1 MSIVRLPDD
10 LTIYQAT
17 EIKTILV
24 KALHEY
30 QCKNIAIELDFSTV
44 KECDGAGVQLLL
56 ALSNSAAKA
65 GATVALHSVPKQ
77 LVKLLDDLQLSSRFL
92 VNS

>member
-1 MSIVRLPDD
+1 MGAVRLPDD
-10 LTIYQAT
+10 LTIYQVT
-17 EIKTILV
+17 EIKAILL
-24 KALHEY
+24 KALREY
-30 QCKNIAIELDFSTV
+30 ERRNTAIELDFSNV

-65 GATVALHSVPKQ
+65 GATVALHSVPKP
-77 LVKLLDDLQLSSRFL
+77 LAKLLDDLQLSSRFL